1 MQERPCNL
9 KSCFLCRNTIPE
21 WKDIIASSKKTLFFR
36 KGKKIF
42 SEGDA
47 IKGIFFLY
55 EGSAKVHMQ
64 WGEVKEL
71 IVNFSVAGEVLGFRG
86 VMGDHLYPISATA
99 MEDVK
104 VCFIP
109 SEFLETT
116 LKTNPS
122 FTYKLM
128 QVFAGE
134 LQKTEK
140 RMRELVQ
147 LDVKSRI
154 ALALLQISEIFGTDA
169 DQYIAVPIM
178 RQDIAS
184 YAGTTYETVFKLM
197 TELIAKNII
206 STSGKSIKIND
217 RAALEDLVAYHT

>member
-21 WKDIIASSKKTLFFR
+21 WKDIIASRKKTLFFR

-128 QVFAGE
+128 QAPMITASIEINTSLRLFSVAPLTGTGWSVSWSSDMEIGILLFSCALFILVKVYVIIRYGK
-134 LQKTEK
+134 QRGPPK
-140 RMRELVQ
+140 RPGHL
-147 LDVKSRI
+147 
-154 ALALLQISEIFGTDA
+154 F
-169 DQYIAVPIM
+169 
-178 RQDIAS
+178 
-184 YAGTTYETVFKLM
+184 
-197 TELIAKNII
+197 
-206 STSGKSIKIND
+206 
-217 RAALEDLVAYHT
+217 